1 MISMLSYFR
10 SFSNFQNLTVKNLN
24 FLKMLSL
31 DMKTKIIAH
40 HKKPSQNKNLSFI
53 RELSE

>member
-1 MISMLSYFR
+1 
-10 SFSNFQNLTVKNLN
+10 LN